1 MEVSS
6 KFNIGDKVYF
16 IADNKVQKSD
26 ITGVSISVNGGE
38 TKVEYTLHFDST
50 IDESLVFATK
60 EELIKSL

>member
-16 IADNKVQKSD
+16 ITDNKVQRSD
-26 ITGVSISVNGGE
+26 ITGVSISVNGSE
-38 TKVEYTLHFDST
+38 TKIEYTLHFDST
-50 IDESLVFATK
+50 IDENLVFETK

>member
-1 MEVSS
+1 MKVSS

-16 IADNKVQKSD
+16 ITDNKVQRSD
-26 ITGVSISVNGGE
+26 ITGVSISVLGGE

-50 IDESLVFATK
+50 IDENLVFATK

>member
-26 ITGVSISVNGGE
+26 ITGVSISANGCE
-38 TKVEYTLHFDST
+38 TKIEYTLHFDST
-50 IDESLVFATK
+50 IDEDLVFSTK